1 MSKSVLLG
9 CFVLVLGVHAFAQ
22 PYIEPQVRS
31 FIKSENGS
39 EKTRLLVTFKKDK
52 SLDQRNTHSLL
63 LKSLNE
69 KHKWSDTANLE
80 SLWIING
87 VFLDASKEQLEELI
101 KENHVKGIYL
111 ASRPIRMKAPLAG
124 AAIEPRSFTY
134 GLEKIGAA
142 ALRKV
147 NPNLLGEGIRVGVL
161 DTGIKESHPDLKG
174 RLKVYRN
181 FSPANDTSP
190 ADGFGHGT
198 HVAGTIAGGHT
209 SGLAIG
215 VAPKADLIVGRIFDG
230 SGNSDREM
238 ILKAMQWM
246 ADPDGDPKTPDFAQI
261 VNSSWSDDEPF
272 ADRDPKD
279 EPFCQI
285 IDEWVR
291 IGMIPVF
298 SAGNTGPREGT
309 INIPAGCPNAF
320 AVGATERND
329 RSPVFSSTGPAVWKS
344 IKIMKP
350 EVSAPGMNIKSAY
363 IYGGYTEYSGTSM
376 SAPHVSGAFAL
387 LLQAHPGKSVSEYIQ
402 MMIRGAK
409 DLGDPGQDALFGHG
423 RIDLVESLK

>member
-1 MSKSVLLG
+1 MSKSVWIG
-9 CFVLVLGVHAFAQ
+9 CLVFIMGMKVFAS
-22 PYIEPQVRS
+22 PYIEPTLRG
-31 FIKSENGS
+31 FIDGENGS
-39 EKTRLLVTFKKDK
+39 EKSRLLVTFQRTKNFDQRAGHNLLMK
-52 SLDQRNTHSLL
+52 SLS
-63 LKSLNE
+63 E
-69 KHKWSDTANLE
+69 KHNWLPNANLE
-80 SLWIING
+80 PLWIING
-87 VFLDASKEQLEELI
+87 VFLDATKSELAELI
-101 KENHVKGIYL
+101 KENPVKGIYW
-111 ASRPIRMKAPLAG
+111 ASRPIRMPPPLTG
-124 AAIEPRSFTY
+124 ASVEPRSFTY
-134 GLEKIGAA
+134 GLEKIGVP
-142 ALRKV
+142 ALRKMKS
-147 NPNLLGEGIRVGVL
+147 NLQGQGIRVGIL
-161 DTGIKESHPDLKG
+161 DTGIKDTHPDLKG

-181 FSPANDTSP
+181 FSPANETTP

-215 VAPKADLIVGRIFDG
+215 VAPQVDLIVGRIFDG
-230 SGNSDREM
+230 RGNSEREM

-246 ADPDGDPKTPDFAQI
+246 ADPDGDPVTQDFAQV
-261 VNSSWSDDEPF
+261 VNSSWSDDEPY

-285 IDEWVR
+285 IDEWVK

-298 SAGNTGPREGT
+298 SAGNTGPKEGT

-344 IKIMKP
+344 LKIMKP

-387 LLQAHPGKSVSEYIQ
+387 LLQAQPGKSAQEYMQ
-402 MMIRGAK
+402 MMSKGAK

-423 RIDLVESLK
+423 RIDINESLK